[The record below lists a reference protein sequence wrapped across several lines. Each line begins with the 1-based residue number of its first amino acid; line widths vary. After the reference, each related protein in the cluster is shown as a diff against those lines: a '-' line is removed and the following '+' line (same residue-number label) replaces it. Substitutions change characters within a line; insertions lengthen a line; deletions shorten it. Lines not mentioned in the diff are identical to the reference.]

1 MDKSV
6 TCSPAGTQAPVPSY
20 PSKVLGPQ
28 RNSFGRRQRAFIA
41 IGLHTVSPH
50 GNSCSVELG
59 LSQQPHDLS
68 LVSGHRPGHL
78 SSIWREILVYV
89 MCVICVS
96 ARLRVGESVSECVCV

>member
-1 MDKSV
+1 
-6 TCSPAGTQAPVPSY
+6 
-20 PSKVLGPQ
+20 L
-28 RNSFGRRQRAFIA
+28 
-41 IGLHTVSPH
+41 VS
-50 GNSCSVELG
+50 GVCVRVCV